1 MSRPMVMVQE
11 AARESDHDLVERFK
25 KGEQAAFDE
34 IVRRYSSKVL
44 TICSYFLKD
53 AHEAYDVSQE
63 VFIKIH
69 RGLINFRE
77 EAKLSTWIHTIAIN
91 TCKNQMGFFK
101 RWFSKRTD
109 IDEESLIKSP
119 APGPEDDAL
128 VRERDR
134 ILKDEIQRL
143 PDKFKEIVI
152 LKDIEERSYEEI
164 GAMLEI
170 NQGTVKSRLHRA
182 REALAERLRRT
193 KAF

>member
-1 MSRPMVMVQE
+1 MNRPMVMARE
-11 AARESDHDLVERFK
+11 DLRESDHDLVERFK
-25 KGEQAAFDE
+25 RGEEPAFDE
-34 IVRRYSSKVL
+34 IVRRYSSKVI

-69 RGLINFRE
+69 RGLSSFRE

-91 TCKNQMGFFK
+91 TCKNQMGFFR
-101 RWFSKRTD
+101 RWFSKRAD
-109 IDEESLIKSP
+109 IDEETMIKST
-119 APGPEDDAL
+119 APGPEDDA
-128 VRERDR
+128 VSRERER
-134 ILKDEIQRL
+134 ILKDEIQKL
-143 PDKFKEIVI
+143 PGKFKEIVI

-164 GAMLEI
+164 GAMLSI

>member
-69 RGLINFRE
+69 RGLVNFRE

>member
-1 MSRPMVMVQE
+1 MNRLMVQVQE
-11 AARESDHDLVERFK
+11 ALRESDHELVERFK
-25 KGEQAAFDE
+25 RGEQPAFDE
-34 IVRRYSSKVL
+34 IVRRYSSKVI

-109 IDEESLIKSP
+109 IDEEALIRSP

-134 ILKDEIQRL
+134 ILRDEIQRL
-143 PDKFKEIVI
+143 PVKFKEIVI

-182 REALAERLRRT
+182 REALADRLRRT

>member
-1 MSRPMVMVQE
+1 MSGLMVQVQE
-11 AARESDHDLVERFK
+11 ALRDSDHDLVERFK

-53 AHEAYDVSQE
+53 AHEACDVSQE

-101 RWFSKRTD
+101 RWFSRRSD
-109 IDEESLIKSP
+109 IDEEALIKSP
-119 APGPEDDAL
+119 APGPEDDAI
-128 VRERDR
+128 VRERER

-143 PDKFKEIVI
+143 PEKFKEIVI

-182 REALAERLRRT
+182 REALADRLRRT